1 MKGSGGR
8 RDDQKEAAMYIV
20 HVSIHVK
27 ADKTQEFKLASVDNA
42 QHSVQE
48 EGVARFDVIQEL
60 EDETRFKLVEV
71 YRSEEAAAKHKT
83 TAHYDRWRL
92 VVEPLLAEPRTR
104 IVYRDVFPDEKD
116 WG

>member
-1 MKGSGGR
+1 
-8 RDDQKEAAMYIV
+8 MYIV

-27 ADKTQEFKLASVDNA
+27 ADKIEEFKLASLDNA
-42 QHSVQE
+42 EHSVE
-48 EGVARFDVIQEL
+48 EAGVARFDVIQEAD
-60 EDETRFKLVEV
+60 DETRFKLVEV

-83 TAHYDRWRL
+83 TAHYDRWRV

-104 IVYRDVFPDEKD
+104 IVYCSVFPDEKG